1 MKILTVSA
9 GDFSLTYGGGQ
20 TYVRRLVAELC
31 TRKEIEVSILSF
43 FSNEAR
49 QKTVEL
55 NGRNINIHYLPIS
68 SEDNRIIALLK
79 EISPDIV
86 HIHGNKAQMCKV
98 CRNMNIPNVVTAH
111 HGGILCPAGAL
122 LNSKDEICHVPLNHR
137 DCLKC
142 CLHNIRF
149 CGFLYPVLR
158 FIPQSVYIALG
169 KLLRKI
175 PFIYCLT
182 PVGSAA
188 LSIKCK
194 KEEWMSICGNC
205 SLIIAP
211 SYAIKQAMEQNGM
224 PPNKIIVL
232 PHGVPQPDNVPPFP
246 AVKNQKVKFF
256 YVGRICYVKGLHL
269 LLEAFH
275 RAEAPHAEL
284 HLIGGAGNQHEKSYM
299 EHLKRKYRSDSRIL
313 WHGKIKEDQ
322 IAKAISSY
330 HVLIHPTI
338 YMETFGLNIAEALS
352 MGKWALSTRCG
363 GAEMQILEGK
373 NGWLIPP
380 NAISALKDKIKQI
393 ADSPPCCSPSIFR
406 YQSIEKHVKS
416 LLDIFKNL
424 IKSPTNKHSIGE

>member
-188 LSIKCK
+188 LSI
-194 KEEWMSICGNC
+194 
-205 SLIIAP
+205 
-211 SYAIKQAMEQNGM
+211 
-224 PPNKIIVL
+224 
-232 PHGVPQPDNVPPFP
+232 
-246 AVKNQKVKFF
+246 
-256 YVGRICYVKGLHL
+256 
-269 LLEAFH
+269 
-275 RAEAPHAEL
+275 
-284 HLIGGAGNQHEKSYM
+284 
-299 EHLKRKYRSDSRIL
+299 
-313 WHGKIKEDQ
+313 
-322 IAKAISSY
+322 
-330 HVLIHPTI
+330 
-338 YMETFGLNIAEALS
+338 
-352 MGKWALSTRCG
+352 
-363 GAEMQILEGK
+363 
-373 NGWLIPP
+373 
-380 NAISALKDKIKQI
+380 
-393 ADSPPCCSPSIFR
+393 
-406 YQSIEKHVKS
+406 
-416 LLDIFKNL
+416 
-424 IKSPTNKHSIGE
+424 